1 MKVSSYIKIKKSAN
15 GVLNLIKSPNNLEK
29 FHPYC
34 ISNKV
39 DIWDREKSVDYVHYY
54 SGKIYKRKFTEW
66 NKNGYV
72 LDIYNEVK
80 TATISWIV
88 KPEKTK
94 SIVIIEA
101 DAILPF
107 NNVFIRYIVFH
118 LYIKFMIR
126 NYLNS
131 VLKGLKYHLEKDE
144 LVIEDQFG
152 KHDWYSA

>member
-1 MKVSSYIKIKKSAN
+1 MKVSSYIKINKSAN
-15 GVLNLIKSPNNLEK
+15 EVLNLIKSPNNLEK

-39 DIWDREKSVDYVHYY
+39 DIWDCEKSIDYVNYY

-66 NKNGYV
+66 NENGYV
-72 LDIYNEVK
+72 LDIYDEVK

-101 DAILPF
+101 DTIVRF
-107 NNVFIRYIVFH
+107 NNIFIRYIVFH
-118 LYIKFMIR
+118 LYIKFMLR

-131 VLKGLKYHLEKDE
+131 VLKGLKYHLETDE
-144 LVIEDQFG
+144 LVFEDQFG